1 MTPRTITAA
10 PPPPRTIYACDRV
23 EQIKLLGDRIL
34 IRPLAWEPSKIIE
47 VVRHGRPLRG
57 EVMAVGPGHNPLK
70 YRKVNGKKLMD
81 YSKRFRPTEVRV
93 GDVVELGGLNIFDG
107 KGYEFPQ
114 VMVGLES
121 MLIATERDVVGVVGP
136 YWRVEEEIDAQAS
149 RRKDLLLG
157 ALQAGPTQA
166 ETTTQAET
174 NQSVPTQE

>member
-1 MTPRTITAA
+1 M
-10 PPPPRTIYACDRV
+10 
-23 EQIKLLGDRIL
+23 
-34 IRPLAWEPSKIIE
+34 
-47 VVRHGRPLRG
+47 
-57 EVMAVGPGHNPLK
+57 
-70 YRKVNGKKLMD
+70 
-81 YSKRFRPTEVRV
+81 

-107 KGYEFPQ
+107 KGYEFPP

-157 ALQAGPTQA
+157 ALQAGSTQA